1 MTFFVEGI
9 SQNLAPEA
17 QVRRI
22 GEYASLP
29 EAIAVAQ
36 KAVEAFL
43 TRAYKPGMDFKSL
56 FAVYRE
62 QGEHPF
68 IFRDDDKTFN
78 VPGFN
83 HVQCAMEKAKA
94 ICGEQK

>member
-1 MTFFVEGI
+1 MTFYVEGI
-9 SQNLAPEA
+9 SQNLASDA

-29 EAIAVAQ
+29 EAIGVAQ
-36 KAVEAFL
+36 KAVDAFL
-43 TRAYKPGMDFKSL
+43 TRAYTPGMDFKAL
-56 FAVYRE
+56 FALYRD

-83 HVQCAMEKAKA
+83 HIQYAMEKAKT
-94 ICGEQK
+94 ICGDRK